1 MTKGNCTLKKLIQ
14 ILQFMATCFLSTAL
28 SVAMAADIV
37 VGQIGPFTG
46 LPSPDAQE
54 VHEGASAYFEQ
65 INKSGGIYGKKI
77 SFFKLDDQF
86 NKPDVF
92 KAQFAKAVDL
102 KPVALI
108 SPIGSVNGSLL
119 VKETLLTDANFLI
132 VNAIPGSNAIRNPGH
147 PKLFHVRASDIEQY
161 NRVLDHGRT
170 TGVIKMHVLYQD
182 LPIGTGGFEILK
194 KNGPDYGYKSVT
206 GTLSKHDDAALIIA
220 AKTSL
225 EADPQTVFVIGT
237 PKFMADAVQKLR
249 LAGFTRS
256 ISALSYLP
264 SSLAVKIA
272 GKEGA
277 RGVAI
282 AQTFPNPNGRTLPLQ
297 QEFQKTMAQF
307 GLKNITYSAFHLEG
321 YLSARIL
328 IDSIKRAKGN
338 TSIPAL
344 TAALR
349 ETGDFD
355 YGGFRVNFSKN
366 NAGSSWTD
374 IGVIDIDGKLR
385 Y

>member
-1 MTKGNCTLKKLIQ
+1 MLKKYILISKF
-14 ILQFMATCFLSTAL
+14 IAVYFLSSFS
-28 SVAMAADIV
+28 SVATAADIV

-54 VHEGASAYFEQ
+54 VHEGAKAYFDQ
-65 INKSGGIYGKKI
+65 INKAGGIYGNKI

-92 KAQFAKAVDL
+92 KVQFAKAVDL
-102 KPVALI
+102 KPVALL

-132 VNAIPGSNAIRNPGH
+132 INAIPGSIAIRNPGH
-147 PKLFHVRASDIEQY
+147 PKLFHVRASDIEQF

-170 TGVIKMHVLYQD
+170 TGVVKIHALYQD
-182 LPIGTGGFEILK
+182 LPIGVGGFETIK
-194 KNGPDYGYKSVT
+194 KNGPGFGYTSIT
-206 GTLSKHDDAALIIA
+206 GSQSKHEDASLIIA
-220 AKTSL
+220 AKATV
-225 EADPQTVFVIGT
+225 EADTQTVFVIGT
-237 PKFMADAVQKLR
+237 PKFMADAIQKLR

-264 SSLAVKIA
+264 SSLAVKIV

-282 AQTFPNPNGRTLPLQ
+282 TQTFPNPNGRNLPLQ

-307 GLKNITYSAFHLEG
+307 APKDIVYSSFHLEG

-338 TSIPAL
+338 TSVAAL
-344 TAALR
+344 TTALR

-355 YGGFRVNFSKN
+355 YGGFRVNFSKS
-366 NAGSSWTD
+366 NAGSNWTD
-374 IGVIDIDGKLR
+374 ISVIDADGKLR